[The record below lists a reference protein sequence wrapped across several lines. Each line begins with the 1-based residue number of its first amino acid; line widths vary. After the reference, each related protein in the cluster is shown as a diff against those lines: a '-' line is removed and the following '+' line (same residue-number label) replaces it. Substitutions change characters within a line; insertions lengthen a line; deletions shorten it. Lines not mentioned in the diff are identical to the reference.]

1 MGVRITPKQND
12 RLTVTP
18 LQEVING
25 TQVQLAANTTNM
37 IMCAQTMCYRNL
49 KKWVALLS
57 IIIFSLTH
65 I

>member
-12 RLTVTP
+12 RLTLTP

-25 TQVQLAANTTNM
+25 TQVQLAVNTTVYDYV
-37 IMCAQTMCYRNL
+37 CADYVLSNL
-49 KKWVALLS
+49 KKWVAPMS